1 MSKTILVVDDHAN
14 VRTLIKEYLTELGY
28 RVLTARDGVEA
39 LSVAG
44 RASVDLILLDV
55 MMPNLDGFAFLRA
68 FRQERG
74 VPIILLTAR
83 LAEADKVIGLELGAD
98 DYVTKPFGMQELVAR
113 IRAVLR
119 RVTAGVAVAD
129 ESYRLGDLVLNRRT
143 HSVAV
148 GSMPVNL
155 TPSEFALLAAL
166 LEAPGRVFSRELL
179 LERLQGNDYEG
190 VERTVDVHI
199 RNLRKKIEPDPTQP
213 RYVKTVFGVGYR
225 ASTEGELR

>member
-1 MSKTILVVDDHAN
+1 MAQTILVVDDHAN

-28 RVLTARDGVEA
+28 RVFSAGDGVEA
-39 LSVAG
+39 LAVTG
-44 RASVDLILLDV
+44 RESVDLILLDV

-68 FRQERG
+68 FRKERN

-83 LAEADKVIGLELGAD
+83 LAEADKVVGLELGAD

-119 RVTAGVAVAD
+119 RVSVGAAVTG
-129 ESYRLGDLVLNRRT
+129 ESYRLGELLLNRRT

-148 GSMPVNL
+148 GGLPVNL

-225 ASTEGELR
+225 ASTADEL